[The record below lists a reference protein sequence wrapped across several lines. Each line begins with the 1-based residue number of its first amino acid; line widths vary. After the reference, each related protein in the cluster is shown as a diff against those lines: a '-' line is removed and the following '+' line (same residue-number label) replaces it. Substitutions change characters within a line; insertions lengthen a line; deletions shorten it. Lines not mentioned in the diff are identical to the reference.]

1 MGQRGETGTKRPEGG
16 HVFGHK
22 VPPHTTSSLPSFADI
37 LFVTMPSQNML
48 EFNLTN
54 EKIILFSARA
64 RQVKTLVDNFIL
76 ELKKVRIAPQMWPAT
91 PLQPF
96 RPESANT
103 LYTCACHRTHP
114 QTSLPTSCVFPSPCL
129 FSLASPASSSHLP
142 SAVWDAPPLSE
153 KLHSLSSKPPPLF
166 TPALWQDLSQAQH
179 SAWGG
184 GDPEDD
190 FGRDQWLRHKS
201 VLNKSR
207 LPFCPVAYPLPI

>member
-1 MGQRGETGTKRPEGG
+1 MATRFPLTQPAL
-16 HVFGHK
+16 
-22 VPPHTTSSLPSFADI
+22 SSFADI

-114 QTSLPTSCVFPSPCL
+114 QTSLPMSCVFPSPCL

-142 SAVWDAPPLSE
+142 SAVWDAPSISE
-153 KLHSLSSKPPPLF
+153 KLHSLSSKPPPLL
-166 TPALWQDLSQAQH
+166 PLH
-179 SAWGG
+179 
-184 GDPEDD
+184 
-190 FGRDQWLRHKS
+190 FGRIYPRPSTQPGGIQRM
-201 VLNKSR
+201 VLGGISG
-207 LPFCPVAYPLPI
+207 

>member
-16 HVFGHK
+16 HLFGYK

-91 PLQPF
+91 PLQLF

-129 FSLASPASSSHLP
+129 FSLASPASSSNLP
-142 SAVWDAPPLSE
+142 SAVWDMHLLALKNCIPCPPNLLLCLP
-153 KLHSLSSKPPPLF
+153 LH
-166 TPALWQDLSQAQH
+166 
-179 SAWGG
+179 
-184 GDPEDD
+184 
-190 FGRDQWLRHKS
+190 FGRIYPRPSTQPWRGEG
-201 VLNKSR
+201 SR
-207 LPFCPVAYPLPI
+207 G